1 MFFPARRLSMEV
13 ETSLEIISLSYVIS
27 MTPPPTYTMPPKIE
41 TDEDG
46 EGSTG
51 GNAAALNSAAGS
63 VGANGETNGF
73 NKPATISVTV
83 FLLIAAV
90 AVTALVVRKY
100 KRVVMMSSGADDQS
114 IMTGSVFSNQP
125 V

>member
-1 MFFPARRLSMEV
+1 MVGRKLEGYYSMV
-13 ETSLEIISLSYVIS
+13 ESFEPILSLSYAPIMS
-27 MTPPPTYTMPPKIE
+27 MTPAPTYPPEIE
-41 TDEDG
+41 EDE
-46 EGSTG
+46 STG
-51 GNAAALNSAAGS
+51 GSAAALNSAAGS
-63 VGANGETNGF
+63 VGGNGEANGF

-100 KRVVMMSSGADDQS
+100 KRVVMMSGADDQS